1 VYVSFHILIRTP
13 NMIYAE
19 HIKSDNQGDRVDEK
33 CLFLGKSIHNL
44 CLKPQVI
51 AFLHIMLN

>member
-1 VYVSFHILIRTP
+1 
-13 NMIYAE
+13 MIYAE